1 MDVLASYLELQTLS
15 YLEFGIRILLA
26 VIFGLVIG
34 WDREAKNKPI
44 DFRAYMI
51 VAAATCAIAVVGQ
64 EVYMDFGSGDT
75 IASIDLGK
83 VIAGVLTGIGFLGA
97 GAIIQDGDT
106 KVVGT
111 ATGASIWASGV
122 FGLALG
128 FGQYGVAFIT
138 FLVIAAIL
146 IIGGA
151 YMKAFSGKADDEN
164 V

>member
-15 YLEFGIRILLA
+15 YMEFGVRILLA

-64 EVYMDFGSGDT
+64 EVYMDYGSSDT

-83 VIAGVLTGIGFLGA
+83 VVAGVLTGIGFLGA

-111 ATGASIWASGV
+111 ATAASIWASGI

-146 IIGGA
+146 IVGGA
-151 YMKAFSGKADDEN
+151 YMKAFNGQEDNEQ

>member
-64 EVYMDFGSGDT
+64 EVYMDFGSSDT

-111 ATGASIWASGV
+111 ATGASIWASGI